1 MEVIL
6 LEKIDNLGNL
16 GDMVKVKAGY
26 GRNYLV
32 PSGKAV
38 YATETNRAKFEAHR
52 AELER
57 AAADVL
63 AAAIERQKSLD
74 GLTVTIASKVG
85 EEGKLFGSVGT
96 VDIAEA
102 VTTAGVKIGKHEVRL
117 PAGAIR
123 QTGEYAI
130 SLHLHPEVNAEVTI
144 VIIAEE

>member
-16 GDMVKVKAGY
+16 GDMVKVRAGY

-38 YATETNRAKFEAHR
+38 YATDENRAKFEAHR
-52 AELER
+52 AELEK

-63 AAAIERQKSLD
+63 AAAKQRQESLE
-74 GLTVTIASKVG
+74 GMTVTITTRVG

-96 VDIAEA
+96 TDISDA
-102 VTTAGVKIGKHEVRL
+102 VTNAGVKISKQEVRL
-117 PAGAIR
+117 PSGPIR
-123 QTGEYAI
+123 QTGEYVI
-130 SLHLHPEVNAEVTI
+130 ELHLHPEVNAQIKII
-144 VIIAEE
+144 VAEE

>member
-38 YATETNRAKFEAHR
+38 YATEDNRAKFEAHR
-52 AELER
+52 VELER

-96 VDIAEA
+96 VDISDA
-102 VTTAGVKIGKHEVRL
+102 VTNAGVRIGKHEVRL
-117 PAGAIR
+117 PSGPIR
-123 QTGEYAI
+123 QTGEYPI
-130 SLHLHPEVNAEVTI
+130 SLHLHPEVNAQVTI
-144 VIIAEE
+144 IIIAEE